1 MLGFLI
7 VFCTCAGEQEALKLA
22 NALVAK
28 RLAACVNVLPPVQ
41 SVYRWEGQIQTALE
55 YLLLIKTTEDRFEA
69 LRDSVAELHS
79 YEVPEIVGVPITEG
93 TDKYLA
99 WIRESV

>member
-7 VFCTCAGEQEALKLA
+7 VFCACANEQEAGALA
-22 NALVAK
+22 RNVVER

-41 SVYRWEGQIQTALE
+41 SVYRWTGEIQIAAE

-69 LRDSVAELHS
+69 LRDAITELHS
-79 YEVPEIVGVPITEG
+79 YDTPEIIGIPVTCGA
-93 TDKYLA
+93 DKYLA